1 MAAQDDP
8 TPGPG
13 DQGPGSNYQVRAL
26 ERALDILDAFSLT
39 TPELPLTRLAERV
52 GLPKSTV
59 VRLVSVLVD
68 RRYLERVP
76 DSELL
81 RIGVHVFELGSI
93 YIQTTS
99 LETEARPIMARLAAE
114 TGQTA
119 NLGILDRG
127 DLVHIAIEPPDR
139 PLRYWATIGKREDP
153 HYTGLGKVL
162 LAALTE
168 QELAEH
174 LAAHELVRRTE
185 CSITDP
191 DELRRVL
198 EQVRRQGYALD
209 DEESSLGLRC
219 IAAPVTDRSGKTVAA
234 VSISGSKAEFADAVM
249 PGYVAAVVRTG
260 RDISRRLGGA
270 LAAAG
275 D

>member
-1 MAAQDDP
+1 MAAPD
-8 TPGPG
+8 
-13 DQGPGSNYQVRAL
+13 DQGTGSNYQVRAL

-39 TPELPLTRLAERV
+39 TPELSLTRLAERV

-59 VRLVSVLVD
+59 VRLVSILVD

-153 HYTGLGKVL
+153 HYTGLGKILLAGLSEVL
-162 LAALTE
+162 LDRH
-168 QELAEH
+168 LAE
-174 LAAHELVRRTE
+174 HELVRCTE
-185 CSITDP
+185 QTITDP
-191 DELRRVL
+191 AALRAELERVR
-198 EQVRRQGYALD
+198 QQGYALD

-219 IAAPVTDRSGKTVAA
+219 IAAPILDRSGKTVAA
-234 VSISGSKAEFADAVM
+234 VSISGSTAEFADAVM
-249 PGYVAAVVRTG
+249 PAYVAAVVRTG
-260 RDISRRLGGA
+260 RDISRRLGSGA
-270 LAAAG
+270 VAAASET
-275 D
+275 